1 MFGLPVADLAW
12 LGLALLGAG
21 IVTGLLAGLFGVGG
35 GIVIVPV
42 LYQVFGL
49 LDVPEAMKMHLTVGT
64 SLAIIIPT
72 SISSFRTHLSKGKVL
87 MDVLKVWSVPV
98 IAGVVLGSAVAAFA
112 PGSVLKGVFVL
123 VATLNAAKLLLGR
136 ENWRFGQTLPGRAG
150 LSSFGFVLGL
160 ASALMG
166 IGGGV
171 IANMYL
177 TMYGVALH
185 SAVATSSG
193 LGVLISIPGFIGYVL
208 AGWPHLAALPPL
220 SLGFVSVLGF
230 LLVAPTSTLLAP
242 YGARLAHNTPKRR
255 LEIAFGIF
263 LLLTAARFLWSML
276 AN

>member
-1 MFGLPVADLAW
+1 MFGLPLADFLWLAV
-12 LGLALLGAG
+12 ALLGAG

-49 LDVPEAMKMHLTVGT
+49 LGVTEDLKMHLCVGT

-87 MDVLKVWSVPV
+87 MDVLKIWSVPV
-98 IAGVVLGSAVAAFA
+98 FAGVMLGSAVAAFA
-112 PGSVLKGVFVL
+112 PGQVLKGVFVA
-123 VATLNAAKLLLGR
+123 VATLNATKLLMGR
-136 ENWRFGQTLPGRAG
+136 DDWRFGPALPGRAN
-150 LSSFGFVLGL
+150 LSLFGFVLGL

-177 TMYGVALH
+177 TMFGVAMH
-185 SAVATSSG
+185 SAVATSAG
-193 LGVLISIPGFIGYVL
+193 LGVLISIPGFIGYIA
-208 AGWPHLAALPPL
+208 AGWAKMALLPPL

-242 YGARLAHNTPKRR
+242 YGARLAHRTPKRK

-263 LLLTAARFLWSML
+263 LLITAARFLWSMFS
-276 AN
+276 